1 MNNRL
6 LEIIKNPEALVSNDI
21 EILEKEI
28 LQHPFIQSYR
38 TLQLLAT
45 HRFNEDLYPE
55 KLSETAAYTTD
66 KKILYH
72 LIHQKETEKSTLLT
86 QKNTLKLTEAKE
98 LKSEEEQAN
107 NSKVEKFSSTQAEK
121 FQEVEIISIES
132 PKPVY
137 IDGEINRILFEGE
150 ENLMKEEPES
160 VDLEA
165 SQESGTLV
173 IATKD
178 GLSGE
183 FAGHT
188 SENENH
194 NKVIETKND
203 LVDDL
208 QKTETE
214 NPSEEATRKFTPETI
229 INEEKIDSETAVL
242 EQFSQLSFHGIDAN
256 LQPENILADDLLQ
269 EEKDNSETFSSE
281 ETRKFTTETI
291 INEEKIETEEDV
303 VDDPSQLSFHGSNEF
318 LPNFKIEVKKE
329 GITHFKAEDKA
340 SKHEIEM
347 QKLLAEVN
355 AKMKKSTSKNVEDD
369 EAFLGNNGIDFTSI
383 SHDETPKEVEK
394 VERKE
399 INKSAESE
407 TAFTWKPMNF
417 GNEAIIVENI
427 PGEKSSHYEDENI
440 AKTEDLEEKKSEDLS
455 LKQDENISVL
465 PMEAASEQIDNQE
478 ISNIPTFI
486 NTWQNWL
493 KLGSEQQPRK
503 VDVKQKAIET
513 FIEKEPKISKLKE
526 ESSFT
531 VKDKGDNISH
541 LMTETLAN
549 LYLDQKLYAKAQKAF
564 ELLIEKEPE
573 KADKFSQ
580 KLNEIAELR
589 NKK

>member
-6 LEIIKNPEALVSNDI
+6 LEIIKNPEALVSTDI

-173 IATKD
+173 IASKD

-183 FAGHT
+183 F
-188 SENENH
+188 SDNENH
-194 NKVIETKND
+194 HEVIETKND

-208 QKTETE
+208 QKKETE
-214 NPSEEATRKFTPETI
+214 NPSEEKTRKFTPETI

-256 LQPENILADDLLQ
+256 LKPENILANDLHQ
-269 EEKDNSETFSSE
+269 EEHDNSENFSTE

-329 GITHFKAEDKA
+329 GITNYKAENKA

-347 QKLLAEVN
+347 QKLIAEVN
-355 AKMKKSTSKNVEDD
+355 AKMKKSTSKNIEDD
-369 EAFLGNNGIDFTSI
+369 EEFLGNNGIDFTSI
-383 SHDETPKEVEK
+383 PHDEIPKDVEK
-394 VERKE
+394 IEKSE
-399 INKSAESE
+399 INKNQE
-407 TAFTWKPMNF
+407 TEISTTWKPMNF
-417 GNEAIIVENI
+417 GNEAIIAENI

-440 AKTEDLEEKKSEDLS
+440 AKTEDLEEKKPEDLS
-455 LKQDENISVL
+455 LKQDENKSDL

-573 KADKFSQ
+573 KAEKFSK
-580 KLNEIAELR
+580 KLIEITELR
-589 NKK
+589 KKNS

>member
-28 LQHPFIQSYR
+28 LHHPYIQSYR

-98 LKSEEEQAN
+98 LQSEEEQAN

-150 ENLMKEEPES
+150 ENLMKEEAES

-173 IATKD
+173 IASKD

-183 FAGHT
+183 F
-188 SENENH
+188 SDNENYDE
-194 NKVIETKND
+194 VFETKND

-208 QKTETE
+208 QKKETE
-214 NPSEEATRKFTPETI
+214 NPSEETTRKFTPETI

-256 LQPENILADDLLQ
+256 LKPENILANDLHQ
-269 EEKDNSETFSSE
+269 EEHDNSENFSTE

-291 INEEKIETEEDV
+291 TNEEKIETEEDV

-329 GITHFKAEDKA
+329 GITNYKAENKA

-347 QKLLAEVN
+347 QKLIAEVN
-355 AKMKKSTSKNVEDD
+355 AKMKKSTSKNIEDD
-369 EAFLGNNGIDFTSI
+369 EEFLGNYGIDFTSI
-383 SHDETPKEVEK
+383 LHDETPKTVEK
-394 VERKE
+394 IEKSE
-399 INKSAESE
+399 INKNQE
-407 TAFTWKPMNF
+407 TEISTTWKPMNF

-455 LKQDENISVL
+455 LKQDENKSVL

-573 KADKFSQ
+573 KAEKFSK
-580 KLNEIAELR
+580 KLIEITELR
-589 NKK
+589 KKNS

>member
-28 LQHPFIQSYR
+28 LHHPYIQSYR

-173 IATKD
+173 IASKD

-183 FAGHT
+183 FSD
-188 SENENH
+188 SENYDE
-194 NKVIETKND
+194 VFETKND

-208 QKTETE
+208 QKKETE
-214 NPSEEATRKFTPETI
+214 NPSEETTRKFTPETI

-256 LQPENILADDLLQ
+256 LKPENILANDLHQ
-269 EEKDNSETFSSE
+269 EEHDNSKNFSTE

-329 GITHFKAEDKA
+329 GITNYKAENKA

-347 QKLLAEVN
+347 QKLIAEVN
-355 AKMKKSTSKNVEDD
+355 AKMKKSTSKNIEDD
-369 EAFLGNNGIDFTSI
+369 EEFLGNNGIDFTSI
-383 SHDETPKEVEK
+383 LHDETPKTVEK
-394 VERKE
+394 IEKSE
-399 INKSAESE
+399 INKNQE
-407 TAFTWKPMNF
+407 TEISTTWKPMNF
-417 GNEAIIVENI
+417 GNEAIIAENI
-427 PGEKSSHYEDENI
+427 PIEKSSHYEDENI
-440 AKTEDLEEKKSEDLS
+440 AKTEDLEEKKPEDLS

-465 PMEAASEQIDNQE
+465 PTEAASEQIDNQE

-573 KADKFSQ
+573 KAEKFSK
-580 KLNEIAELR
+580 KLIEITELR
-589 NKK
+589 KKIVR